1 MPTIPKRGTLPTQAL
16 GSSFDTMTTYT
27 IIGATKG
34 SPDDSQNTLAH
45 FYQQTLATGARMAQ
59 GDGTGLG
66 LVVWANAIGVE
77 NAAGF
82 AAKIETAATAA
93 RTLTLPDA
101 AGTVVLGN
109 GAGIT
114 SAEDFNAA
122 LGTRTARLA
131 SDFATDQTTAQAVTG
146 FTLSLEASTTYH
158 LRAVLRIESAS
169 VTACLR
175 PIITGPGAS
184 LDYLTAIVRRG
195 NEDLRI
201 AAFDTSAD
209 FSNSEGVDLPEIM
222 TIEGIISINSTTPAS
237 DLGLSVK
244 SSFLST
250 EVTLLTDSILTLTKL
265 N

>member
-1 MPTIPKRGTLPTQAL
+1 
-16 GSSFDTMTTYT
+16 MTTYT

-122 LGTRTARLA
+122 LGTRTARLS
-131 SDFATDQTTAQAVTG
+131 SDFTTDQTTAQAVTG

-158 LRAVLRIESAS
+158 VKAVFRAQSDAINVG
-169 VTACLR
+169 LR
-175 PIITGPGAS
+175 PLFTGPAAS
-184 LDYLTAIVRRG
+184 LGYLNLISRKGAEQFTISG
-195 NEDLRI
+195 
-201 AAFDTSAD
+201 FDASAD
-209 FSNSEGVDLPEIM
+209 FQGFAAVDTPEII
-222 TIEGIISINSTTPAS
+222 TIEGILSINSTTPAS
-237 DLGLSVK
+237 DLGVSIK
-244 SSFLST
+244 SET
-250 EVTLLTDSILTLTKL
+250 NPNEVTLLTGSILTLTKL